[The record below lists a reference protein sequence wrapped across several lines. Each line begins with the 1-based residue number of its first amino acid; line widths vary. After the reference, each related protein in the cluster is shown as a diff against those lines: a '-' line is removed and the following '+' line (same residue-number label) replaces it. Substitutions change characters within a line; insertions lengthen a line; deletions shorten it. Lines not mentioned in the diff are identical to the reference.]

1 MILDQFLKEKIA
13 SLAESVWSLDESAKV
28 LLKNHLTLEKP
39 ANKSF
44 GDFATNAAMIL
55 SKNLRQNPR
64 VLAEQLVEKLKEE
77 DCFKTLEIAGPGFI
91 NMRLS
96 SSFWDKAF
104 AEIFNQKDKF
114 GTSNIGQNE
123 KINVEFL
130 SANPTGPLH
139 VGHSRGAIFGDAV
152 ARLLS
157 KIGYDVTKEYYVND
171 FGKQVDVLAESVYWR
186 YEELFGR
193 HKGESIPEGRYPGD
207 YVIPVAQSIKD
218 LDGDQWLD
226 KTDWLEYFK
235 AKSIEQ
241 MLKLIQSDAAKLGIK
256 FDVFTSEKSLVE
268 DGAVDKAVQQMQDM
282 GLLYKGILPKPKGE
296 ETEDWAPVEQTLF
309 RAKDFG
315 DDGDRV
321 ILRSDGSKTYF
332 TSDIAYHVNKF
343 DRGFHQMVDIFG
355 ADHGGYVK
363 RLKAAVKALTN
374 AQATLDIAL
383 CQVVSL
389 QKDGKPFRMS
399 KRAGNFVLVD
409 DILDEIDADAF
420 RLFMLTKSADSQMS
434 FDLAKTKEQSKD
446 NPVFYIQYASART
459 YSVLNTYEKIF
470 GVMPTEKDLD
480 MHLYA
485 NANETERELIQKM
498 LGLTHIVEVSAQNKA
513 PHLLAGYLY
522 EIASLFHSIWTLGAK
537 GGHRFVD
544 ANNMEQTRKNLALV
558 MAVQQVLKNGLEI
571 LGITAKTQ
579 MSRELPAE

>member
-1 MILDQFLKEKIA
+1 MNIKEFLNTQVLDIIKDLGYEVKDALVSRSNRPELSDYQ
-13 SLAESVWSLDESAKV
+13 S
-28 LLKNHLTLEKP
+28 
-39 ANKSF
+39 
-44 GDFATNAAMIL
+44 NAAMPL
-55 SKNLRQNPR
+55 AKSAHKPPR
-64 VLAEQLVEKLKEE
+64 
-77 DCFKTLEIAGPGFI
+77 EIATQIATELEKKDFISKVSVDGPGFI

-96 SSFWDKAF
+96 ADLWNKSFID
-104 AEIFNQKDKF
+104 IFTQKDVF
-114 GTSNIGQNE
+114 GASDIGKKT

-139 VGHSRGAIFGDAV
+139 VGHSRAAIFGDSV
-152 ARLLS
+152 ARLLTQ
-157 KIGYDVTKEYYVND
+157 IGYDVTKEYYVND
-171 FGKQVDVLAESVYWR
+171 YGKQVDVLAESVYWR

-193 HKGESIPEGRYPGD
+193 HPGESVPEGRYPGD
-207 YVIPVAQSIKD
+207 YVIPVAQSIKEV
-218 LDGDQWLD
+218 DGDKWLD
-226 KTDWLEYFK
+226 RTDWLEHFK
-235 AKSIEQ
+235 TKSIEQ
-241 MLKLIQSDAAKLGIK
+241 MLKLIQADAAKLGIK
-256 FDVFTSEKSLVE
+256 FDVFTSERSLVE
-268 DGAVDKAVQQMQDM
+268 SGAVDKTVQQMQDM
-282 GLLYKGILPKPKGE
+282 NLLYKGVLSKPKGE
-296 ETEDWAPVEQTLF
+296 ETEDWAPIEQTLF

-321 ILRSDGSKTYF
+321 ILRADGSKTYF

-355 ADHGGYVK
+355 ADHGGYIK

-374 AQATLDIAL
+374 NQATLDIAL

-459 YSVLNTYEKIF
+459 YSVLNTYEKMF
-470 GVMPTEKDLD
+470 GVQPTEKDLD
-480 MHLYA
+480 MNLYA
-485 NANETERELIQKM
+485 QSNETERTLIQR
-498 LGLTHIVEVSAQNKA
+498 LLDLPQVTEGAALNKA

-522 EIASLFHSIWTLGAK
+522 EVAGLFHSLWTLGAK
-537 GGHRFVD
+537 SGHRFVD
-544 ANNMEQTRKNLALV
+544 DKNVEKTRRNLALV
-558 MAVQQVLKNGLEI
+558 LAVQQVLKNGLNT
-571 LGITAKTQ
+571 LGITPKTE
-579 MSRELPAE
+579 MERVEIAE

>member
-1 MILDQFLKEKIA
+1 MILNQFLKEKIT
-13 SLAESVWSLDESAKV
+13 SLAESIWPLDESSKT

-39 ANKSF
+39 VNKTF

-55 SKNLRQNPR
+55 SKNLHQNPR
-64 VLAEQLVEKLKEE
+64 TLAEQLVAKLKEKN
-77 DCFKTLEIAGPGFI
+77 CFESIEIAGPGFI

-96 SSFWDKAF
+96 SSLWDKAF
-104 AEIFNQKDKF
+104 TEIFTQKDAF
-114 GTSNIGQNE
+114 GSSDIGKGK

-218 LDGDQWLD
+218 LDGDKWLD

-235 AKSIEQ
+235 TKSIEQ

-268 DGAVDKAVQQMQDM
+268 NGAVDKAVQQMQDM
-282 GLLYKGILPKPKGE
+282 GLLYRGVLPKPKGE

-309 RAKDFG
+309 RSKDFG

-321 ILRSDGSKTYF
+321 ILRADGSKTYF

-374 AQATLDIAL
+374 AQARLDIAL

-459 YSVLNTYEKIF
+459 YSVLNTYEKTF
-470 GVMPTEKDLD
+470 GVKPTEKDLD

-485 NANETERELIQKM
+485 NANQTERELIQKM
-498 LGLTHIVEVSAQNKA
+498 LGLPHIVEVSALNKA
-513 PHLLAGYLY
+513 PHLLANYLY
-522 EIASLFHSIWTLGAK
+522 EIAGLFHSIWTLGAK
-537 GGHRFVD
+537 SGHRLVD
-544 ANNMEQTRKNLALV
+544 VNHIEQTRKNLALV
-558 MAVQQVLKNGLEI
+558 LAVQQVLKNGLNS
-571 LGITAKTQ
+571 LGITAKTE
-579 MSRELPAE
+579 MGKVDSE

>member
-1 MILDQFLKEKIA
+1 MNIKEFLNSQVLDVIRALGYEVKDALVSRSNRPELSDYQ
-13 SLAESVWSLDESAKV
+13 S
-28 LLKNHLTLEKP
+28 
-39 ANKSF
+39 
-44 GDFATNAAMIL
+44 NAAMPL
-55 SKNLRQNPR
+55 AKSAHKPPR
-64 VLAEQLVEKLKEE
+64 
-77 DCFKTLEIAGPGFI
+77 EIATQIATELEKKDFISKVSVDGPGFI
-91 NMRLS
+91 NFRLS
-96 SSFWDKAF
+96 PSLWDKAF
-104 AEIFNQKDKF
+104 MDIFIQGDEF
-114 GTSNIGQNE
+114 GASDIGKGE

-157 KIGYDVTKEYYVND
+157 KVGYDVTKEYYVND

-193 HKGESIPEGRYPGD
+193 HMGEKIPEGRYPGD

-218 LDGDQWLD
+218 LDGDKWLN

-235 AKSIEQ
+235 TKSIEQ
-241 MLKLIQSDAAKLGIK
+241 MLKLIQADAAKLGIQ
-256 FDVFTSEKSLVE
+256 FDVFTSEKALVE
-268 DGAVDKAVQQMQDM
+268 AGAVDKTVQQMQDM
-282 GLLYKGILPKPKGE
+282 NLLYRGVLPKPKGE
-296 ETEDWAPVEQTLF
+296 ESEDWAPVEQTLF

-315 DDGDRV
+315 DDRDRV
-321 ILRSDGSKTYF
+321 ILRSDGTKTYF
-332 TSDIAYHVNKF
+332 TSDIAYHVDKF
-343 DRGFHQMVDIFG
+343 NRGFHQMIDIFG

-363 RLKAAVKALTN
+363 RLKAAIKALTN
-374 AQATLDIAL
+374 AKASLDIAL

-446 NPVFYIQYASART
+446 NPVFYIQYALART
-459 YSVLNTYEKIF
+459 YSVLNTYEKMF
-470 GVMPTEKDLD
+470 GTLSTQNDLNVN
-480 MHLYA
+480 YA
-485 NANETERELIQKM
+485 ESSESERILIQKM
-498 LGLTHIVEVSAQNKA
+498 LDLSHVIEVAAQNKA

-522 EIASLFHSIWTLGAK
+522 EIAGLFHSLWTQGAK
-537 GGHRFVD
+537 SGHRFVD
-544 ANNMEQTRKNLALV
+544 AEDIVQTNKNLTLILAL
-558 MAVQQVLKNGLEI
+558 QQVLRNGLNT
-571 LGITAKTQ
+571 LGINPKTK
-579 MSRELPAE
+579 MERVEETD

>member
-1 MILDQFLKEKIA
+1 MNIKEFLNKEVLDVLK
-13 SLAESVWSLDESAKV
+13 SLGYEAKDALV
-28 LLKNHLTLEKP
+28 SRSNRPEL
-39 ANKSF
+39 S
-44 GDFATNAAMIL
+44 DYQSNAAMPL
-55 SKNLRQNPR
+55 AKVVHKPPR
-64 VLAEQLVEKLKEE
+64 
-77 DCFKTLEIAGPGFI
+77 EIATQIAAELEKKDFIEKVSVDGPGFI

-96 SSFWDKAF
+96 ADLWDKAF
-104 AEIFNQKDKF
+104 ADIFFQKDRF
-114 GTSNIGQNE
+114 GTSDIGQGQ

-157 KIGYDVTKEYYVND
+157 QIGYDVTKEYYVND
-171 FGKQVDVLAESVYWR
+171 YGKQVDVLAESVYWR

-193 HKGESIPEGRYPGD
+193 HVGEKIPEGRYPGD
-207 YVIPVAQSIKD
+207 YVIPVAQSIRD
-218 LDGDQWLD
+218 ADGDKWLD
-226 KTDWLEYFK
+226 RTDWLEYFK

-241 MLKLIQSDAAKLGIK
+241 MLKLIQADAAKLGIK
-256 FDVFTSEKSLVE
+256 FDVFSSEKALVE
-268 DGAVDKAVQQMQDM
+268 QGVVDKTVQQMQEM
-282 GLLYKGILPKPKGE
+282 NLLYKGVLPKPKGE
-296 ETEDWAPVEQTLF
+296 ENEDWAPVEQTLF

-321 ILRSDGSKTYF
+321 ILRADGSKTYF
-332 TSDIAYHVNKF
+332 TSDIAYHVDKF
-343 DRGFHQMVDIFG
+343 NRGFHQMVDIFG

-363 RLKAAVKALTN
+363 RLKAALKALTN
-374 AQATLDIAL
+374 AKATLDIAL

-446 NPVFYIQYASART
+446 NPVFYIQYALART
-459 YSVLNTYEKIF
+459 YSVMNTYEKTF
-470 GVMPTEKDLD
+470 GVKPDEKDLD
-480 MHLYA
+480 MKLYA
-485 NANETERELIQKM
+485 LSTDTERELIQKM
-498 LGLTHIVEVSAQNKA
+498 LGLQHIVEVAALNKA

-522 EIASLFHSIWTLGAK
+522 EMASLFHTLWTTGAK
-537 GGHRFVD
+537 SGHRFVEAGD
-544 ANNMEQTRKNLALV
+544 LPRTRKNLTLV
-558 MAVQQVLKNGLEI
+558 LAVQQVLRNGLQM
-571 LGITAKTQ
+571 LGITPKTE
-579 MSRELPAE
+579 MARAETEE

>member
-1 MILDQFLKEKIA
+1 MILNQFLKEKIT
-13 SLAESVWSLDESAKV
+13 SLAESIWSLDESAKT

-39 ANKSF
+39 ANKAF

-64 VLAEQLVEKLKEE
+64 ALAEQLVAKLKEDNSFE
-77 DCFKTLEIAGPGFI
+77 SVEIAGPGFI

-96 SSFWDKAF
+96 ASLWDKAF
-104 AEIFNQKDKF
+104 AEIFTQKDAF
-114 GTSNIGQNE
+114 GSSDIGKGK

-171 FGKQVDVLAESVYWR
+171 FGKQVDVLTESVYWR

-218 LDGDQWLD
+218 LDGDKWLD

-235 AKSIEQ
+235 TKSIEQ

-268 DGAVDKAVQQMQDM
+268 NGAVDKAVQQMQDM
-282 GLLYKGILPKPKGE
+282 GLLYRGVLPKPKGE

-321 ILRSDGSKTYF
+321 ILRADGSKTYF

-343 DRGFHQMVDIFG
+343 DRGFYQMVDIFG

-374 AQATLDIAL
+374 GQATLDIAL

-459 YSVLNTYEKIF
+459 YSVLNTYEKAF
-470 GVMPTEKDLD
+470 GALPSEKDLD
-480 MHLYA
+480 TNLYA
-485 NANETERELIQKM
+485 TANETERELIQKM

-537 GGHRFVD
+537 SGHRFVEAD
-544 ANNMEQTRKNLALV
+544 NVAQTRKNLALV
-558 MAVQQVLKNGLEI
+558 LAVQQVLKNGLNM
-571 LGITAKTQ
+571 LGITAKTE
-579 MSRELPAE
+579 MGRVDSE

>member
-1 MILDQFLKEKIA
+1 MNIKEFLNEEVLSVLKNLGYEAQDALVLRSNRPELSDYQSNVAMPLAKMAHKSPREIATQIATELEKKDFI
-13 SLAESVWSLDESAKV
+13 AKV
-28 LLKNHLTLEKP
+28 
-39 ANKSF
+39 SV
-44 GDFATNAAMIL
+44 D
-55 SKNLRQNPR
+55 
-64 VLAEQLVEKLKEE
+64 
-77 DCFKTLEIAGPGFI
+77 GPGFI
-91 NMRLS
+91 NMSLNAPL
-96 SSFWDKAF
+96 WDKAF
-104 AEIFNQKDKF
+104 KDIFIQKENF
-114 GTSNIGQNE
+114 GKSNLGRGQ

-139 VGHSRGAIFGDAV
+139 VGHSRGAIFGDTV
-152 ARLLS
+152 ARLLAQ
-157 KIGYDVTKEYYVND
+157 IGYDVTKEYYVND
-171 FGKQVDVLAESVYWR
+171 YGKQVDVLAESVYWR

-193 HKGESIPEGRYPGD
+193 HAGEKIPEGRYPGD
-207 YVIPVAQSIKD
+207 YVIPVAQSIKEV
-218 LDGDQWLD
+218 DGDKWLD

-235 AKSIEQ
+235 EKSIEQ

-256 FDVFTSEKSLVE
+256 FDVFSSEKSLVE
-268 DGAVDKAVQQMQDM
+268 QGGVDKTVAQMREM
-282 GLLYKGILPKPKGE
+282 NLLYRGVLPKPKGE

-321 ILRSDGSKTYF
+321 ILRADGSKTYF
-332 TSDIAYHVNKF
+332 TSDIAYHVDKF
-343 DRGFHQMVDIFG
+343 NRGFHQMVDIFG

-374 AQATLDIAL
+374 DQATLDIAL

-409 DILDEIDADAF
+409 DILEEIDADAF

-459 YSVLNTYEKIF
+459 YSVLNTFEKTF
-470 GVMPTEKDLD
+470 GAKPTEKDLD
-480 MHLYA
+480 MNLYA
-485 NANETERELIQKM
+485 TANDIERELIQKM
-498 LGLTHIVEVSAQNKA
+498 LGFQHIVEVSALNKT

-522 EIASLFHSIWTLGAK
+522 EIAGLFHSLWTIGAK
-537 GGHRFVD
+537 SGHRFVEEAD
-544 ANNMEQTRKNLALV
+544 LPRTRKNLALV
-558 MAVQQVLKNGLEI
+558 LAVQQVLKNGLMM
-571 LGITAKTQ
+571 LGITPKTE
-579 MSRELPAE
+579 MARVEME

>member
-1 MILDQFLKEKIA
+1 MILSQFLKDKI
-13 SLAESVWSLDESAKV
+13 SDLAQDVFSLDSDARQ
-28 LLKNHLTLEKP
+28 LLQKHMTLEKP

-44 GDFATNAAMIL
+44 GDFATNVAMLL
-55 SKNLRQNPR
+55 SKHLRQNPR
-64 VLAEQLVEKLKEE
+64 ALATQLVEKLQQA
-77 DCFKTLEIAGPGFI
+77 DCFESVEIAGPGFI
-91 NMRLS
+91 NMRLTS
-96 SSFWDKAF
+96 KVWDEAF
-104 AEIFNQKDKF
+104 AEIFVQKDAF
-114 GTSNIGQNE
+114 GSSDIGGGQ
-123 KINVEFL
+123 KVNVEFL

-152 ARLLS
+152 ARLLG
-157 KIGYDVTKEYYVND
+157 KVGYDVSKEYYVND

-193 HKGESIPEGRYPGD
+193 HQGEKIPEGRYPGD

-218 LDGDQWLD
+218 TDGDKWLD
-226 KTDWLEYFK
+226 ATDWLEYFK
-235 AKSIEQ
+235 TKSIEQ

-256 FDVFTSEKSLVE
+256 FDVFSSEKALVE
-268 DGAVDKAVQQMQDM
+268 QGAVDKTVQKMFDM
-282 GLLYKGILPKPKGE
+282 NLLYKGVLPKPKGE
-296 ETEDWAPVEQTLF
+296 EAEDWAPVEQTLF
-309 RAKDFG
+309 KSSEFG

-321 ILRSDGSKTYF
+321 ILRADGSKTYF
-332 TSDIAYHVNKF
+332 TSDIAYHVDKF
-343 DRGFHQMVDIFG
+343 NRGFSQMVDIFG

-363 RLKAAVKALTN
+363 RLKASVKALTDDK
-374 AQATLDIAL
+374 ATLDIAL

-459 YSVLNTYEKIF
+459 YSVLNTYEKTF
-470 GVMPTEKDLD
+470 GRKVEEADLD
-480 MHLYA
+480 KNLYQD
-485 NANETERELIQKM
+485 ANETERELIQKM
-498 LGLTHIVEVSAQNKA
+498 LGLTRIVEVSAQNKA

-522 EIASLFHSIWTLGAK
+522 DIAGLFHSVWTLGAK
-537 GGHRFVD
+537 SGHRFVD
-544 ANNMEQTRKNLALV
+544 ANDMSKTRKNLALV
-558 MAVQQVLKNGLEI
+558 LAVQQVLKNGLMT
-571 LGITAKTQ
+571 LGITPKTE
-579 MSRELPAE
+579 MAREESE

>member
-1 MILDQFLKEKIA
+1 MNIKEFLNTQVLDVIKALGYEVKDALVSRSNRPELSDYQSNVAMPL
-13 SLAESVWSLDESAKV
+13 AKV
-28 LLKNHLTLEKP
+28 AHKSPREIAAHIAAELEK
-39 ANKSF
+39 K
-44 GDFATNAAMIL
+44 DFI
-55 SKNLRQNPR
+55 SK
-64 VLAEQLVEKLKEE
+64 VSV
-77 DCFKTLEIAGPGFI
+77 DGPGFI
-91 NMRLS
+91 NFRLS
-96 SSFWDKAF
+96 PSLWDKAF
-104 AEIFNQKDKF
+104 MDIFVQGDEF
-114 GTSNIGQNE
+114 GSSDIGKGE

-157 KIGYDVTKEYYVND
+157 KVGYDVTKEYYVND

-186 YEELFGR
+186 YEELFG
-193 HKGESIPEGRYPGD
+193 HHVGEKIPEGRYPGD

-218 LDGDQWLD
+218 LDGDKWLNR
-226 KTDWLEYFK
+226 TDWLEYFK
-235 AKSIEQ
+235 TKSIEQ
-241 MLKLIQSDAAKLGIK
+241 MLKLIQADAAKLGIQ
-256 FDVFTSEKSLVE
+256 FDVFTSEKALVE
-268 DGAVDKAVQQMQDM
+268 AGAVDKTVQQMQDM
-282 GLLYKGILPKPKGE
+282 NLLYRGVLPKPKGE

-321 ILRSDGSKTYF
+321 ILRSDGTKTYF
-332 TSDIAYHVNKF
+332 TSDIAYHVDKF
-343 DRGFHQMVDIFG
+343 NRGFHQMIDIFG

-363 RLKAAVKALTN
+363 RLKAAIKALTN
-374 AQATLDIAL
+374 AQASLDIAL

-446 NPVFYIQYASART
+446 NPVFYIQYALART
-459 YSVLNTYEKIF
+459 YSVLNTYEKMF
-470 GVMPTEKDLD
+470 GTLPAQKDLNVN
-480 MHLYA
+480 YA
-485 NANETERELIQKM
+485 ESSEAEHVLIQKM
-498 LGLTHIVEVSAQNKA
+498 LDLSHVIEVAAQNKA

-522 EIASLFHSIWTLGAK
+522 EIAGVFHSLWTQGAK
-537 GGHRFVD
+537 SGHRFVD
-544 ANNMEQTRKNLALV
+544 VEDIVQTNKNLTLILAL
-558 MAVQQVLKNGLEI
+558 QQVLKNGLNT
-571 LGITAKTQ
+571 LGINPKTK
-579 MSRELPAE
+579 MERVEETD

>member
-1 MILDQFLKEKIA
+1 MNIKEFLNKEVLDVLK
-13 SLAESVWSLDESAKV
+13 SLGYEAKDALV
-28 LLKNHLTLEKP
+28 SRSNRPEL
-39 ANKSF
+39 S
-44 GDFATNAAMIL
+44 DYQSNAAMPL
-55 SKNLRQNPR
+55 AKVVHKPPR
-64 VLAEQLVEKLKEE
+64 
-77 DCFKTLEIAGPGFI
+77 EIATQIAAELEKKDFIEKISVDGPGFI

-96 SSFWDKAF
+96 ADLWDKAF
-104 AEIFNQKDKF
+104 ADIFVQKDRF
-114 GTSNIGQNE
+114 GTSDIGQGQ

-157 KIGYDVTKEYYVND
+157 QIGYDVTKEYYVND
-171 FGKQVDVLAESVYWR
+171 YGKQVDVLAESVYWR

-193 HKGESIPEGRYPGD
+193 HVGEKIPEGRYPGD
-207 YVIPVAQSIKD
+207 YVIPVAQSIRD
-218 LDGDQWLD
+218 ADGDKWLD
-226 KTDWLEYFK
+226 RTDWLEYFK

-241 MLKLIQSDAAKLGIK
+241 MLKLIQADAAKLGIK
-256 FDVFTSEKSLVE
+256 FDVFSSEKALVE
-268 DGAVDKAVQQMQDM
+268 QGVVDKTVQQMQEM
-282 GLLYKGILPKPKGE
+282 NLLYKGVLPKPKGE
-296 ETEDWAPVEQTLF
+296 ESEDWAPVEQTLF

-321 ILRSDGSKTYF
+321 ILRADGSKTYF
-332 TSDIAYHVNKF
+332 TSDIAYHVDKF
-343 DRGFHQMVDIFG
+343 NRGFHQMVDIFG

-363 RLKAAVKALTN
+363 RLKAALKALTN
-374 AQATLDIAL
+374 AEATLDIAL

-446 NPVFYIQYASART
+446 NPVFYIQYALART
-459 YSVLNTYEKIF
+459 YSVMNTYEKNF
-470 GVMPTEKDLD
+470 GVKPDEKDLD
-480 MHLYA
+480 MKLYA
-485 NANETERELIQKM
+485 LSTDTERELIQKM
-498 LGLTHIVEVSAQNKA
+498 LGLQHIVEVAALNKA

-522 EIASLFHSIWTLGAK
+522 EMASLFHTLWTTGAK
-537 GGHRFVD
+537 SGHRFVEAGD
-544 ANNMEQTRKNLALV
+544 LPRTRKNLTLV
-558 MAVQQVLKNGLEI
+558 LAVQQVLRNGLQM
-571 LGITAKTQ
+571 LGITPKTE
-579 MSRELPAE
+579 MARAETEE

>member
-1 MILDQFLKEKIA
+1 MILNQFLKEKITT
-13 SLAESVWSLDESAKV
+13 LAESVWALDEGGQT

-39 ANKSF
+39 ANKAF
-44 GDFATNAAMIL
+44 GDFATNGAMVL
-55 SKNLRQNPR
+55 AKYLKQNPR
-64 VLAEQLVEKLKEE
+64 ALAEQLVKKLKEDDSFE
-77 DCFKTLEIAGPGFI
+77 SVEIAGPGFI

-96 SSFWDKAF
+96 SSLWDKAF
-104 AEIFNQKDKF
+104 AEIFTQKDNF
-114 GTSNIGQNE
+114 GKSDIGHHE
-123 KINVEFL
+123 KVNVEFL

-139 VGHSRGAIFGDAV
+139 VGHSRAAIFGDSV
-152 ARLLS
+152 ARLLAQ
-157 KIGYDVTKEYYVND
+157 IGYDVTKEYYVND
-171 FGKQVDVLAESVYWR
+171 YGKQVDVLAESVYWR
-186 YEELFGR
+186 YEELFGC

-218 LDGDQWLD
+218 VDGDKWLD

-241 MLKLIQSDAAKLGIK
+241 MLKLIQVDASKLGIK

-268 DGAVDKAVQQMQDM
+268 GGAVDKAVQQMQDM
-282 GLLYKGILPKPKGE
+282 GLLYKGVLPKPKGE

-321 ILRSDGSKTYF
+321 ILRADGSKTYF

-343 DRGFHQMVDIFG
+343 DRGFHQMVDLFG

-374 AQATLDIAL
+374 DQATLDIAL

-459 YSVLNTYEKIF
+459 YSVLNTYEKTF
-470 GVMPTEKDLD
+470 GVKPTEKDLD
-480 MHLYA
+480 MNLYA
-485 NANETERELIQKM
+485 DANETERELIQKM
-498 LGLTHIVEVSAQNKA
+498 LGLTHIVEVAALNKA

-522 EIASLFHSIWTLGAK
+522 EIAGLFHSIWTLGAK
-537 GGHRFVD
+537 SGHRFVEAD
-544 ANNMEQTRKNLALV
+544 NMIQTRKNLALV
-558 MAVQQVLKNGLEI
+558 LAVQQVLKNGLNM
-571 LGITAKTQ
+571 LGITPKTE
-579 MSRELPAE
+579 MGRVDSE